1 METQISATVLES
13 MNNPIGEKKL
23 DESTAQEALQK
34 LSNAPSQQ

>member
-13 MNNPIGEKKL
+13 LNNPIEEKEL
-23 DESTAQEALQK
+23 DESTAQEALQN